1 MTISIDGAAF
11 AAVLDALPAR
21 LRKRLDASV
30 ERAADWAREESA
42 DGANL
47 LIRVDEETAVT
58 VRVTAGV
65 VVSAEDVSCVCLL
78 APACLHRAAVASILP
93 LHDASDVPAAESLAE
108 SVTTDARGGAQSANT
123 EKTDAAP
130 SESASTAT
138 SAPPAG
144 ASQTLSVRERAAASA
159 LWDSAVAV
167 LTAGLVGASRFT
179 EAELARATH
188 QARAIGLH
196 RASAAGVR
204 VAAGLRS
211 ARERSGEHRL
221 GRFTADLRELML
233 VTHQLTHLHEGAEQT
248 DELRGMARRSYQE
261 HGSLRLYGLFTEPV
275 VAGSGYAGVVSY
287 AVDVD
292 GVVWS
297 TATIAPG
304 GRSLVRP
311 SYISSL
317 KLGGTTLTHREF
329 GRAGV
334 MVSAATSSADRRL
347 GGGTSTKA
355 VRTAG
360 VEWSRAPVAGLFD
373 QPLSAQFARA
383 LAVDP
388 EDGSFRAGDDLVF
401 LRGRVLGVGAPGLV
415 LGLIEPDDDVPEGGD
430 TLEARE
436 ARMLWCVLPEG
447 SAVYQRNFER
457 LAEVGPE
464 LRVIARPDRA
474 QPGTVHA
481 LAVAVEAEDAAAL
494 ALPEE
499 WQGRVNLG
507 IDRIP
512 LPDEDTQDAQ
522 DAQDARSSE
531 ATESTATAEPV
542 EGAESQE
549 TTPVEDPSAAANIS
563 ARMPTAEST
572 SLHLL
577 RHHIEHAAS
586 AGRAITRTALLERD
600 CTRLDAEAMH
610 VAASLLRELVVQA
623 APARD
628 QFARPI
634 DTEERPKNGYART
647 WLAAAVYEHAAATE
661 LAVRQWSRAMR

>member
-1 MTISIDGAAF
+1 MTISIDGVAF

-42 DGANL
+42 DGGSL
-47 LIRVDEETAVT
+47 LFRVDEETAVT

-65 VVSAEDVSCVCLL
+65 VASAEDVSCVCLL

-93 LHDASDVPAAESLAE
+93 LHDASDVPAAENLADA
-108 SVTTDARGGAQSANT
+108 VITDAGEGTQSA
-123 EKTDAAP
+123 KTQKTHVAP
-130 SESASTAT
+130 PGSESSASPT
-138 SAPPAG
+138 PPA
-144 ASQTLSVRERAAASA
+144 ASPVLSVRERAAASA

-204 VAAGLRS
+204 VAAGLRA

-221 GRFTADLRELML
+221 TRFTADLRELML
-233 VTHQLTHLHEGAEQT
+233 VTHQLTHLHEGTGQT
-248 DELRGMARRSYQE
+248 DELRGLARRSYQE

-287 AVDVD
+287 AVDVN

-304 GRSLVRP
+304 GRSLVRS

-317 KLGGTTLTHREF
+317 KLGGTTLTHRDF
-329 GRAGV
+329 SRAGV
-334 MVSAATSSADRRL
+334 MVSAATSSVDRRL

-360 VEWSRAPVAGLFD
+360 VAWSRAPVAGLFD

-388 EDGSFRAGDDLVF
+388 EDESFRAGDDLVF

-415 LGLIEPDDDVPEGGD
+415 LGLTEPDDDVPD
-430 TLEARE
+430 SASTLEVRD
-436 ARMLWCVLPEG
+436 ARMLWCVLPED
-447 SAVYQRNFER
+447 SAVYRRNFER

-464 LRVIARPDRA
+464 LRLIARPDRA
-474 QPGTVHA
+474 RPGTVHA
-481 LAVAVEAEDAAAL
+481 LAVAVGVEDAAAL

-499 WQGRVNLG
+499 WQGRINLG

-512 LPDEDTQDAQ
+512 LPDEDVQATEHA
-522 DAQDARSSE
+522 E
-531 ATESTATAEPV
+531 ATERV

-549 TTPVEDPSAAANIS
+549 SAQVEDTSAAAS
-563 ARMPTAEST
+563 LPARMPTAEST
-572 SLHLL
+572 LLHLL
-577 RHHIEHAAS
+577 RHHLEHAAS

-600 CTRLDAEAMH
+600 CVRLDAEAMH

-628 QFARPI
+628 QFARPV
-634 DTEERPKNGYART
+634 DTAARPKDGYART
-647 WLAAAVYEHAAATE
+647 WLAAAVYEHAATNE
-661 LAVRQWSRAMR
+661 LAVRQWSRAMG